1 MSEAEEQRDGRQSL
15 AHRVPDLA
23 ALELLLAVAR
33 LGSLGAAAREVGVT
47 QPAASSRLRSM
58 ERQLGVALVDRSP
71 RGSRLTDA
79 GALVTDWARRVVEA
93 AAAFDAGARAL
104 RDRRD
109 SRLRVAAS
117 MTIAEYL
124 LPGWLL
130 ALHAERPDTAV
141 SLLAGNS
148 AKVAE
153 LLLTGEADLGFVE
166 GLNVPTGLDSTV
178 IARDRLIVVT
188 APGHPWARRR
198 RPLTAQELAGTP
210 LILRERGSGTRQVL
224 GRGARRP
231 GPAADRAVLD
241 DGGEGVRGQRRGTL
255 GPQRTGGGGGAG
267 DAAPGQHPG
276 RGRIAP
282 PGPTSRLADRP
293 PPHGPG
299 PRTPLPDPR
308 MTNTSGTR
316 VARNGAPSHH
326 APAPGIAPQPP
337 RLCPSH
343 GPFPSGATA
352 PAQGRGERR
361 VQPTMHPHQASH
373 RNPHGSAPLTAP
385 FQAGPL
391 HPLRGAGNCAPS
403 HPGPAPD
410 NGPHPRPQSLRTRRR
425 PAPLR
430 RRL

>member
-1 MSEAEEQRDGRQSL
+1 MTGAEGEQGRNGTL

-33 LGSLGAAAREVGVT
+33 LGSLGAAAREVGIT

-130 ALHAERPDTAV
+130 ALHAARPDTAV

-153 LLLTGEADLGFVE
+153 LLLAGEADLGFVE

-198 RPLTAQELAGTP
+198 RPLTAAELAATP

-224 GRGARRP
+224 DAALGGLARPLIELSSTTAVKASAVSGAGPSVLSELAVGEELAMRRLVSIP
-231 GPAADRAVLD
+231 VDGVSLRRDLRAVWPTGHRPTGPARELLSLT
-241 DGGEGVRGQRRGTL
+241 RG
-255 GPQRTGGGGGAG
+255 
-267 DAAPGQHPG
+267 
-276 RGRIAP
+276 
-282 PGPTSRLADRP
+282 
-293 PPHGPG
+293 
-299 PRTPLPDPR
+299 
-308 MTNTSGTR
+308 
-316 VARNGAPSHH
+316 
-326 APAPGIAPQPP
+326 
-337 RLCPSH
+337 
-343 GPFPSGATA
+343 
-352 PAQGRGERR
+352 
-361 VQPTMHPHQASH
+361 
-373 RNPHGSAPLTAP
+373 
-385 FQAGPL
+385 
-391 HPLRGAGNCAPS
+391 
-403 HPGPAPD
+403 
-410 NGPHPRPQSLRTRRR
+410 
-425 PAPLR
+425 
-430 RRL
+430 

>member
-1 MSEAEEQRDGRQSL
+1 MSEMEGRRERTRSL

-47 QPAASSRLRSM
+47 QPAASARLRSM

-104 RDRRD
+104 RDTRD

-130 ALHAERPDTAV
+130 ALHAARPDTAV

-153 LLLTGEADLGFVE
+153 LLLSGEADLGFVE
-166 GLNVPTGLDSTV
+166 GLSVPTGLDSTV
-178 IARDRLIVVT
+178 IAHDRLIVVT

-198 RPLTAQELAGTP
+198 RPVTAEELAATP

-224 GRGARRP
+224 DAALGGLARPLIELSSTTAVKASAVSGAGPSVLSELAVGEELAMRRLVSVP
-231 GPAADRAVLD
+231 VEGIALRRALRAVWPTGHRPTGPARELLSLT
-241 DGGEGVRGQRRGTL
+241 RG
-255 GPQRTGGGGGAG
+255 
-267 DAAPGQHPG
+267 
-276 RGRIAP
+276 
-282 PGPTSRLADRP
+282 
-293 PPHGPG
+293 
-299 PRTPLPDPR
+299 
-308 MTNTSGTR
+308 
-316 VARNGAPSHH
+316 
-326 APAPGIAPQPP
+326 
-337 RLCPSH
+337 
-343 GPFPSGATA
+343 
-352 PAQGRGERR
+352 
-361 VQPTMHPHQASH
+361 
-373 RNPHGSAPLTAP
+373 
-385 FQAGPL
+385 
-391 HPLRGAGNCAPS
+391 
-403 HPGPAPD
+403 
-410 NGPHPRPQSLRTRRR
+410 
-425 PAPLR
+425 
-430 RRL
+430 

>member
-1 MSEAEEQRDGRQSL
+1 MSEEYATDDGRPAGSL
-15 AHRVPDLA
+15 AHRVPDLG

-33 LGSLGAAAREVGVT
+33 LGSLGAAAREVGIT
-47 QPAASSRLRSM
+47 QPAASSRIRSM

-153 LLLTGEADLGFVE
+153 LLLADEADLGFVE
-166 GLNVPTGLDSTV
+166 GLTVPAGLDSTV
-178 IARDRLIVVT
+178 IAHDRLIVVT

-198 RPLTAQELAGTP
+198 RPLTPEELAATP

-224 GRGARRP
+224 DTALGGLARPLMELSSTTAVKASAVSGAGPSVLSELALGEELAMRRLVSIP
-231 GPAADRAVLD
+231 VEGVSLRRDLRAVWPTGHRPTGPARELLSLT
-241 DGGEGVRGQRRGTL
+241 RG
-255 GPQRTGGGGGAG
+255 
-267 DAAPGQHPG
+267 
-276 RGRIAP
+276 
-282 PGPTSRLADRP
+282 
-293 PPHGPG
+293 
-299 PRTPLPDPR
+299 
-308 MTNTSGTR
+308 
-316 VARNGAPSHH
+316 
-326 APAPGIAPQPP
+326 
-337 RLCPSH
+337 
-343 GPFPSGATA
+343 
-352 PAQGRGERR
+352 
-361 VQPTMHPHQASH
+361 
-373 RNPHGSAPLTAP
+373 
-385 FQAGPL
+385 
-391 HPLRGAGNCAPS
+391 
-403 HPGPAPD
+403 
-410 NGPHPRPQSLRTRRR
+410 
-425 PAPLR
+425 
-430 RRL
+430 